1 MSNNPAPCSL
11 LPTPYSQE
19 DVATLLRFG
28 ISRHESITLKIM
40 ENIADLN
47 LIKYIK

>member
-11 LPTPYSQE
+11 LPTPYSQG

-28 ISRHESITLKIM
+28 IRYSILFEKWYYFIPLR
-40 ENIADLN
+40 DVD
-47 LIKYIK
+47 